1 MTPDTN
7 ERAARILGWKQHS
20 EDDQIWIRPGFT
32 ESDFTERTLDA
43 PDFTGPGDAFLQL
56 IACAWEQGWDFSLQ
70 RTRKATFEWL
80 AEFTKGDASFS
91 RESNSMRHAITYAFL
106 ATFEPEHPAV

>member
-1 MTPDTN
+1 MTTPSPN
-7 ERAARILGWKQHS
+7 ERAASILGWTAIK
-20 EDDQIWIRPGFT
+20 PGQFAKSGLIGSHPDHGVEFT
-32 ESDFTERTLDA
+32 

-56 IACAWEQGWDFSLQ
+56 ITYAWEQGWDFSLQ

-91 RESNSMRHAITYAFL
+91 RESNSMHHAITYAFL
-106 ATFEPEHPAV
+106 ATFEPEHPAA